1 MNQKFAA
8 SGEPMPLDFHS
19 VVFRF
24 AKETL
29 LLQSKRR
36 HCINETCKSTTI
48 GRRGMGAERLESRQP
63 GNGTMQPL
71 QFLQAGWKR
80 AKIAVGIEHDSLDLG
95 GRLKSGGTIIWV
107 LWLRFSAMAVSSEQR
122 YLDVRF
128 LVALALSMAAALL
141 PSANVLAQERGLAQ
155 ETESAKDSGEA
166 AADTGLPAFTPE
178 DFTFFEAKVRPLLAE
193 HCFECHGDA
202 KQKGH
207 LRLDS
212 RESVL
217 GGGESGAALIPLK
230 PEESLLLQSV
240 RYESFEMPPS
250 GKLPDSAVAIFE
262 EWIRRGVPWPG
273 SDGKPVVARSSEKG
287 FSDEDRAWWAL
298 RPLKDHA
305 PPITENDPWSRN
317 DIDRFIRHQMISS
330 QLTPAP
336 EADRATLMRRLSF
349 DLIGLP
355 PAPADVVAFEND
367 SDPQAYEKL
376 VDRLLQSPQYGE
388 RWARHWLDVVRYAD
402 SDGYRI
408 DHYRPDSWRY
418 RDYVIRSLNND
429 KPYDRFV
436 QEQLAG
442 DELFPDNPDALIATG
457 YLRHWI
463 YEYNNRDVRGQ
474 WDLILNEVTDT
485 TSDVFLGVGLQC
497 AKCHDH
503 KYDPLLQKDYF
514 RLRAFFEAIK
524 PDDNRVVTSTA
535 EQQSYEEQLK
545 AWEAAT
551 VDIRAQIADLEKP
564 FRAQAKENGIEKFPM
579 DIQQLLRNEDA
590 TRSPEDQQLY
600 ELAYRQVDYE
610 YDGLDNRIKGDEKE
624 KLLALRRELA
634 KHDGLKPKSL
644 PTALVVTDIA
654 TTAPTTKIPKKK
666 TEVGPGFLSILDP
679 ADAQIPSPLPHQ
691 TTTGRRSAL
700 AQWLTQPDNPLST
713 RVIVNRIWQGHFG
726 RGLAQNAS
734 DFGTLGGPPT
744 HPELL
749 DWLTLRFVRNG
760 WTFKDLHRLIVTS
773 ATYRQASEHPQLT
786 DYQQQDPLNRD
797 YWRFNTR
804 RLDAEQIRDA
814 ILAVS
819 GQLDLTEG
827 GPGAQADVPRR
838 SIYLRVMRN
847 ERDSLLDVF
856 DLPLFFS
863 STASRDT
870 TTSPVQSLLLFNS
883 QIMMNHGAKFAAS
896 LVAASSSTA
905 FSHSQSSAAIDE
917 LWQRAFCRRP
927 SVDETLAA
935 VEFLKEQQTR
945 IVEER
950 GQMEIAS
957 VPIGRLPYRDGQA
970 VIINPD
976 DKPLR
981 MAASLVDSLVSNE
994 FTIEA
999 CFQIRSIQET
1009 GAVRTIAAQWDGNST
1024 SVGWTFGITGKGS
1037 RRKPQ
1042 TLVMQLFGKSV
1053 DGSIMEAALFSDQH
1067 IELNT
1072 PYFVAVCIKPASSEA
1087 GSGSVTFHLKNLANA
1102 DELLNTVTVP
1112 HSIIQGVNNSLPL
1125 SLGFRSGAGDT
1136 GFDGLIDDVRLSS
1149 TALSVEQLLLNS
1161 ESAGPTTVA
1170 FWKFEPVPGLLE
1182 DSTGHA
1188 RRLSLQRSESAP
1200 ISPEQAALA
1209 DLCHVLLNSNEFLY
1223 VK

>member
-1 MNQKFAA
+1 MAV
-8 SGEPMPLDFHS
+8 HS
-19 VVFRF
+19 KQRRF
-24 AKETL
+24 AEIISVATL
-29 LLQSKRR
+29 
-36 HCINETCKSTTI
+36 TI
-48 GRRGMGAERLESRQP
+48 GLLWTGRLLAQNSEP
-63 GNGTMQPL
+63 VNPDIAMQP
-71 QFLQAGWKR
+71 
-80 AKIAVGIEHDSLDLG
+80 
-95 GRLKSGGTIIWV
+95 
-107 LWLRFSAMAVSSEQR
+107 
-122 YLDVRF
+122 
-128 LVALALSMAAALL
+128 
-141 PSANVLAQERGLAQ
+141 
-155 ETESAKDSGEA
+155 
-166 AADTGLPAFTPE
+166 FTAE
-178 DFTFFEAKVRPLLAE
+178 DFQFFEAKVRPLLVN
-193 HCFECHGDA
+193 HCFECHGET
-202 KQKGH
+202 KQKGQ

-212 RESVL
+212 LSAAL
-217 GGGESGAALIPLK
+217 SGGESGAALIPRNSK
-230 PEESLLLQSV
+230 ESLLLQAV

-250 GKLPDSAVAIFE
+250 GQLPDSDVAILE
-262 EWIRRGVPWPG
+262 EWIQRGAPWPG
-273 SDGKPVVARSSEKG
+273 SDGNPPPARPADKG

-298 RPLKDHA
+298 QPLKEYT
-305 PPITENDPWSRN
+305 PPVIENDTWSRN
-317 DIDRFIRHQMISS
+317 EIDRFILEKMNASW
-330 QLTPAP
+330 LTPAP
-336 EADRATLMRRLSF
+336 EANRATLIRRLSF
-349 DLIGLP
+349 DLVGLP
-355 PAPADVVAFEND
+355 PTPAAVQRFVND
-367 SDPQAYEKL
+367 TDPLAYEKL
-376 VDRLLQSPQYGE
+376 VDRLLESPRYGE

-442 DELFPDNPDALIATG
+442 DELFPENPEALIATG
-457 YLRHWI
+457 FMRHWI

-503 KYDPLLQKDYF
+503 KYDPLLQKDYY
-514 RLRAFFEAIK
+514 RLRAFFEAIR
-524 PDDNRVVTSTA
+524 PDDKHVVTSTA

-545 AWEAAT
+545 AWETTT
-551 VDIRAQIADLEKP
+551 VDIRAQIAELEKP
-564 FRAQAKENGIEKFPM
+564 FRDQAKESGIEKFPM
-579 DIQQLLRNEDA
+579 DIQLLLRNEETIRNPA
-590 TRSPEDQQLY
+590 DQQLY

-610 YDGLDNRIKGDEKE
+610 YEGLDNRIKGDAKE
-624 KLLALRRELA
+624 KLLTLRRELA
-634 KHDGLKPKSL
+634 KHDASKPKPL
-644 PTALVVTDIA
+644 PTALVVTDVATIA
-654 TTAPTTKIPKKK
+654 PATRIPKKK
-666 TEVGPGFLSILDP
+666 TEVEPGFLSILDP
-679 ADAQIPSPLPHQ
+679 ADIQIPAPLPHQ

-700 AQWLTQPDNPLST
+700 AKWLTQPDNPLST

-773 ATYRQASEHPQLT
+773 ATYRQASEHPQMA
-786 DYQQQDPLNRD
+786 DYQQKDPLNRD

-827 GPGAQADVPRR
+827 GPGAQSDVPRR

-856 DLPLFFS
+856 DLPMFFS

-896 LVAASSSTA
+896 LSAA
-905 FSHSQSSAAIDE
+905 FSQSQASAAIDE
-917 LWQRAFCRRP
+917 LWQRALGRRP
-927 SVDETLAA
+927 SEEETLAA

-950 GQMEIAS
+950 GQMDTAS

-970 VIINPD
+970 VIINPE

-981 MAASLVDSLVSNE
+981 MAVNASDSLVSNE
-994 FTIEA
+994 FTMEA
-999 CFQIRSIQET
+999 CFQVRSIQET
-1009 GAVRTIAAQWDGNST
+1009 GAVRTIAAQWDGS
-1024 SVGWTFGITGKGS
+1024 SSSAGWTFGITGKGS

-1042 TLVMQLFGKSV
+1042 TLVMQLFGNST
-1053 DGSIMEAALFSDQH
+1053 DGSIREAALFSDQH
-1067 IELNT
+1067 VELNA
-1072 PYFVAVCIKPASSEA
+1072 PYFVAVCVRPASSET

-1102 DELLNTVTVP
+1102 DEPLNSVTVP
-1112 HSIIQGVNNSLPL
+1112 HNIMQGVNNSLPL

-1136 GFDGLIDDVRLSS
+1136 AFDGLIDDVRLSS
-1149 TALSVEQLLLNS
+1149 KALSVEQLLLNS
-1161 ESAGPTTVA
+1161 ESAGPATVA

-1188 RRLSLQRSESAP
+1188 RRLTVQRSESAP

>member
-1 MNQKFAA
+1 MALNSKQLLFAALASLVSLVIGLLSTSGVQAQDAAPPEDSVELQKF
-8 SGEPMPLDFHS
+8 S
-19 VVFRF
+19 V
-24 AKETL
+24 
-29 LLQSKRR
+29 
-36 HCINETCKSTTI
+36 
-48 GRRGMGAERLESRQP
+48 
-63 GNGTMQPL
+63 
-71 QFLQAGWKR
+71 
-80 AKIAVGIEHDSLDLG
+80 
-95 GRLKSGGTIIWV
+95 
-107 LWLRFSAMAVSSEQR
+107 
-122 YLDVRF
+122 
-128 LVALALSMAAALL
+128 
-141 PSANVLAQERGLAQ
+141 
-155 ETESAKDSGEA
+155 
-166 AADTGLPAFTPE
+166 E
-178 DFTFFEAKVRPLLAE
+178 DFQFFEAKVRPLLVT
-193 HCFECHGDA
+193 HCFECHDDA
-202 KQKGH
+202 KQKGQ

-212 RESVL
+212 LAAALS
-217 GGGESGAALIPLK
+217 GGESGAALIPQK
-230 PEESLLLQSV
+230 PQESLLLQAV

-250 GKLPDSAVAIFE
+250 GKLPDNDIAILE
-262 EWIRRGVPWPG
+262 EWIQRGAPWPG
-273 SDGKPVVARSSEKG
+273 SDGKPLPARAADKG
-287 FSDEDRAWWAL
+287 FTDEDRAWWAL
-298 RPLKDHA
+298 QPLREET
-305 PPITENDPWSRN
+305 PPAIENDTWSRN
-317 DIDRFIRHQMISS
+317 EIDRFILQKLNAG
-330 QLTPAP
+330 QQTPAS
-336 EADRATLMRRLSF
+336 EADRVTLIRRLSF
-349 DLIGLP
+349 DLAGLP
-355 PAPADVVAFEND
+355 PTPAEVQQFVND
-367 SDPQAYEKL
+367 TDPLAYEKL
-376 VDRLLQSPQYGE
+376 VDRLLESPRYGE

-457 YLRHWI
+457 FLRHWI
-463 YEYNNRDVRGQ
+463 YEYNNRDVRSQ

-503 KYDPLLQKDYF
+503 KYDPLLQKDYY

-524 PDDNRVVTSTA
+524 PDDKRVVTSTA
-535 EQQSYEEQLK
+535 EQQNYEQQLK
-545 AWEAAT
+545 AWETAT
-551 VDIRAQIADLEKP
+551 ADIRAQITELEIP
-564 FRAQAKENGIEKFPM
+564 FRAQAKESGIEKFPM

-590 TRSPEDQQLY
+590 PRSAADQQLY

-610 YDGLDNRIKGDEKE
+610 YDGLDNRIKGDAKE

-634 KHDGLKPKSL
+634 KHDALKPKPL
-644 PTALVVTDIA
+644 PTALVVTDIT
-654 TTAPTTKIPKKK
+654 TTAPATRIPKKK
-666 TEVGPGFLSILDP
+666 TEVGPGFLSILDATDVQL
-679 ADAQIPSPLPHQ
+679 ADPLPHQ
-691 TTTGRRSAL
+691 TTTGRRTAL
-700 AQWLTQPDNPLST
+700 AKWLTQPDNPLST

-749 DWLTLRFVRNG
+749 DWLTVRFVRHG

-773 ATYRQASEHPQLT
+773 ATYRQASEHPQMA
-786 DYQQQDPLNRD
+786 DYQQIDPLNRN

-827 GPGAQADVPRR
+827 GPGAQSDVPRR

-847 ERDSLLDVF
+847 ERDSLLEAF

-883 QIMMNHGAKFAAS
+883 QIMMNHGARFAAS
-896 LVAASSSTA
+896 LSTTFDTAKASAT
-905 FSHSQSSAAIDE
+905 IDE
-917 LWQRAFCRRP
+917 LWQRAFGRQP
-927 SVDETLAA
+927 SEEETLAA
-935 VEFLKEQQTR
+935 VDFLNEQQTR
-945 IVEER
+945 ILEER
-950 GQMEIAS
+950 GQMDTAS

-970 VIINPD
+970 VIINPE

-981 MAASLVDSLVSNE
+981 MALSAADSLVSNE

-1009 GAVRTIAAQWDGNST
+1009 GAVRTVAAQWDGKPST
-1024 SVGWTFGITGKGS
+1024 VGWTFGVTGKGS

-1042 TLVMQLFGKSV
+1042 TLVMQLLGKST
-1053 DGSIMEAALFSDQH
+1053 DGSIREAALFSDQH
-1067 IELNT
+1067 VELNT
-1072 PYFVAVCIKPASSEA
+1072 PYFVAICVKPASSDA
-1087 GSGSVTFHLKNLANA
+1087 NSGSVTFHLRNLANA

-1112 HSIIQGVNNSLPL
+1112 HSIMEAVNNALPL
-1125 SLGFRSGAGDT
+1125 SLGFRSGAGDSA
-1136 GFDGLIDDVRLSS
+1136 FDGLIDDVRLSS

-1161 ESAGPTTVA
+1161 ESPGTATIA

-1182 DSTGHA
+1182 DSTGHG
-1188 RRLSLQRSESAP
+1188 RRLSLQQSETAP